1 MSNFYGEQWYQDLY
15 PWGVEFRTRTFTEI
29 FPSLKD
35 FQDAYDESQLNLDGF
50 AAQSTGNEVTEF
62 YYLMY
67 AKYGNSHIASSD
79 ENQFK
84 YKMWA
89 LLYSYGPAWRK
100 RISIQQEIRALT
112 NDDLAQGGKAIY
124 NKALNPEDAPTTQ
137 SLEELTYISEQNVTN
152 YKKTKIEAL
161 SSQWEMLATDV
172 TDDFLAKFRQLF
184 ITITAPEGPLI
195 YGG

>member
-1 MSNFYGEQWYQDLY
+1 
-15 PWGVEFRTRTFTEI
+15 
-29 FPSLKD
+29 
-35 FQDAYDESQLNLDGF
+35 
-50 AAQSTGNEVTEF
+50 
-62 YYLMY
+62 
-67 AKYGNSHIASSD
+67 
-79 ENQFK
+79 
-84 YKMWA
+84 MWA

-172 TDDFLAKFRQLF
+172 TEDFLAKFRQLF